1 MRLQRFA
8 QLALDCVHREYPNQ
22 IALRMK
28 SDADLRPPRE
38 LTPSFYGCYDWHS
51 AVHGHW
57 LLARVGRVEPEF
69 APTARAAL
77 ANTLNQDALR
87 REAEYVRERPGFER
101 PYGLGWLLAL
111 HAETRQWNEPW
122 SDWLEP
128 LADVAVKHLSTWIP
142 KLSHPNRTGTHSQ
155 TAFGF
160 GLALDWARATGN
172 SAFEAL
178 LVAHSQRLY
187 GDDARYALHLE
198 PSGEDFLSPSLGA
211 ADLMC
216 RVLDADAFARY
227 FERAFPNGVAL
238 SVAHVSDPT
247 DGRIAHLDGLNL
259 SRAWM
264 LRRLAHALPN
274 HAASLEPL
282 ADAHEESGL
291 AAVSNAHYEGAH
303 WLGTFAVY
311 LLTLR
316 FDEADPTAG
325 ARRA

>member
-1 MRLQRFA
+1 MSDLERYA
-8 QLALDCVHREYPNQ
+8 KLALDCVHREYPNQ

-38 LTPSFYGCYDWHS
+38 LTPAFYGCYDWHS

-69 APTARAAL
+69 AERAR
-77 ANTLNQDALR
+77 DALDASLTR
-87 REAEYVRERPGFER
+87 DALLREAEYVSSRPGFER

-111 HAETRQWNEPW
+111 HAETSRWDAAWAER
-122 SDWLEP
+122 LVP
-128 LADVAVKHLSTWIP
+128 LVEVAVSHLSTWIP

-160 GLALDWARATGN
+160 GLALDWARAIGREG
-172 SAFEAL
+172 FERL
-178 LVAHSQRLY
+178 LMSHARRLY
-187 GDDARYALHLE
+187 GEDASYALHLE

-216 RVLDADAFARY
+216 RVLPPDALDAWFA
-227 FERAFPNGVAL
+227 RAFPSGISL
-238 SVAHVSDPT
+238 EIAHVSDPT

-264 LRRLAHALPN
+264 LRRLANALPEQTE
-274 HAASLEPL
+274 SLGAL
-282 ADAHEESGL
+282 AHVHQEAGI
-291 AAVSNAHYEGAH
+291 AAVSDTHYEGAH

-311 LLTLR
+311 LLTLQC
-316 FDEADPTAG
+316 DEASPTA
-325 ARRA
+325 A

>member
-1 MRLQRFA
+1 MSLRRYA

-22 IALRMK
+22 VALRMS

-38 LTPSFYGCYDWHS
+38 LTPAFYGCYDWHS

-57 LLARVGRVEPEF
+57 LLARVGRLDADF
-69 APTARAAL
+69 APRARAAL
-77 ANTLNQDALR
+77 DRSLTRDALA
-87 REAEYVRERPGFER
+87 REAEYVDARPGFER

-111 HAETRQWNEPW
+111 HAETTRWDAPW
-122 SDWLEP
+122 AEYLAP
-128 LADVAVKHLSTWIP
+128 LAEVAVRHLSAWIP
-142 KLSHPNRTGTHSQ
+142 KLSHPNRTGTHNQ

-160 GLALDWARATGN
+160 GLALDWARMLDRDDFAT
-172 SAFEAL
+172 L
-178 LVAHSQRLY
+178 LVTHTRRLY

-198 PSGEDFLSPSLGA
+198 PSGEDFLSASLGA

-216 RVLDADAFARY
+216 RVLPHDALLAWFTRV
-227 FERAFPNGVAL
+227 FPAGISL
-238 SVAHVSDPT
+238 EPAHVSDPT

-264 LRRLAHALPN
+264 LRRLADALPE
-274 HAASLEPL
+274 HADVLRPI
-282 ADAHEESGL
+282 ADAHADAGL
-291 AAVSNAHYEGAH
+291 AAVSDAHYEGAH

-316 FDEADPTAG
+316 RDEADPTEAAG
-325 ARRA
+325 RA